1 MSARVPIRRA
11 ALALPLL
18 AVAACSR
25 LDDGQVRALTN
36 GGDAEH
42 GRRLMAEYGCGGC
55 HTVPGVPGARGKV
68 APPLAGIAQRMYIA
82 GVLEN
87 NPNNLISWIKDP
99 PAVDSSTAMPRIG
112 LTERQSRDI
121 AAYLYTLK

>member
-1 MSARVPIRRA
+1 MTARPGIRCA
-11 ALALPLL
+11 ALALLL
-18 AVAACSR
+18 AAAGCSR
-25 LDDGQVRALTN
+25 LDEGQVRALTH

-68 APPLAGIAQRMYIA
+68 APPLAGMAQRMYIG

-87 NPNNLISWIKDP
+87 NPDNLISWIKDP
-99 PAVDSSTAMPRIG
+99 PAVDSSTAMPKIG
-112 LTERQSRDI
+112 LTERQARDI